1 MTSSVELHTV
11 DLAAQRPLTKLE
23 SLPLD
28 EQARAKRFVTQESRD
43 RFITMRHTLRLLLS
57 QKLERDIS
65 GVSFHYNDHGKPYLP
80 RCPWHFNFSHAE
92 SSGLIALTRDG
103 AIGVDLEAI
112 HPLPELHDLA
122 KRHFSI
128 SEQATLVD
136 LSGSAETRRFY
147 QIWTRKEALVKGLG
161 LSFARVSHQLNVWN
175 NAKSFNPQIPRA
187 LRHSNEDTWFIQDI
201 TRLDGFSAALASTT
215 RPQAIEWHDVA

>member
-11 DLAAQRPLTKLE
+11 ELAALRPLAKLE

-43 RFITMRHTLRLLLS
+43 RFITMRHTLRSLLS
-57 QKLERDIS
+57 QKLGRDIS

-80 RCPWHFNFSHAE
+80 RCPWHFNLSHAE
-92 SSGLIALTRDG
+92 SFGLIALTRDG
-103 AIGVDLEAI
+103 AVGVDLEAI
-112 HPLPELHDLA
+112 HPLPELHALA

-128 SEQATLVD
+128 SEQTTLAA
-136 LSGSAETRRFY
+136 LSAGAETQRFY

-161 LSFARVSHQLNVWN
+161 LSFARVSHQLNVWD
-175 NAKSFNPQIPRA
+175 NAESFTPQIPKPYKRD
-187 LRHSNEDTWFIQDI
+187 EDAWFIQDI
-201 TRLDGFSAALASTT
+201 TRMNGFSAALASAT
-215 RPQAIEWHDVA
+215 RPQSLEWHDVA